1 MSHAPVAPNMTAS
14 EAADSVLD
22 PGVMSMLVLG
32 AGLVSV
38 FLDLPYTGMIFALGF
53 AVLVPLSAMIGRG
66 GKHREESDAAAD
78 PPTETGAVDESAALE
93 TLRERYARGEIDEIE
108 YERRVENL
116 LATESV
122 GEAHEYVDRR
132 AGTGDRS
139 ESTTEDRVLER
150 ERR

>member
-1 MSHAPVAPNMTAS
+1 MTAS

-38 FLDLPYTGMIFALGF
+38 FLDFPYTGMIFALGF
-53 AVLVPLSAMIGRG
+53 AVLVPLSAMIGRS
-66 GKHREESDAAAD
+66 GKDPERSAAD
-78 PPTETGAVDESAALE
+78 ADPATENDAVDESAALE
-93 TLRERYARGEIDEIE
+93 TLRERYARGEIDEME
-108 YERRVENL
+108 YERRLEDL

-122 GEAHEYVDRR
+122 GEAREYVDRR
-132 AGTGDRS
+132 GGDETRRRPS
-139 ESTTEDRVLER
+139 EHGREPER